1 MTAII
6 QETEVGGIT
15 TVTAG
20 QGQFEFSQQY
30 SKGELEE
37 MSSRELL
44 DGYAE

>member
-6 QETEVGGIT
+6 QEKEVVGIT

-44 DGYAE
+44 DGYAK

>member
-6 QETEVGGIT
+6 QEKEVVGIT
-15 TVTAG
+15 AVTAG

-30 SKGELEE
+30 SRGELEE

-44 DGYAE
+44 DGYAK